1 MPSAVK
7 AQSPNHWTARE
18 FSLLIIAKSDQKKGV
33 VLHDIMKRMQDLRL
47 EASSSNLD
55 SKLAV

>member
-7 AQSPNHWTARE
+7 AQSPNHWTTRE
-18 FSLLIIAKSDQKKGV
+18 FSLLITAKSDQKKGII
-33 VLHDIMKRMQDLRL
+33 LHDIMKRMQDLRL
-47 EASSSNLD
+47 EALSSNLD

>member
-7 AQSPNHWTARE
+7 AQSPNHWTTRE
-18 FSLLIIAKSDQKKGV
+18 FSLLITSKSDQKKGI

-47 EASSSNLD
+47 EALSSNLD

>member
-7 AQSPNHWTARE
+7 AQSPKHWTARE
-18 FSLLIIAKSDQKKGV
+18 FSLLIIAKSDQKKGI